1 MAINKDSNSYTIL
14 FSVVMVVVVGA
25 ILSFL
30 SMSLKEP
37 QEKNAR
43 DKKQIDILGAV
54 GVEASRQDADTLY
67 NQFIKS
73 DVVIDFEGNVLENPV
88 DKDGKAVTA
97 FDIDIKKD
105 FRDKNQT
112 AEDLNYPAF
121 IAEKDGGKYYIIP
134 MVGKGLWGPIWGFIA
149 IDAKDGN
156 TVYGATFDHK
166 TETPGLG
173 AEIKTAIFEDPFSA
187 AINEEKGLSPKQIF
201 DEKGTFKSIKV
212 LKGGADPRDPHAV
225 SAITGGTITSNGVN
239 EMLKRTLKV
248 YRNYL
253 KANAGQ

>member
-73 DVVIDFEGNVLENPV
+73 DVVIDLSL
-88 DKDGKAVTA
+88 KIQLITMGKLLQRSTSTSKRISATKIKRQKTSTTLRLSLRKMAV
-97 FDIDIKKD
+97 
-105 FRDKNQT
+105 
-112 AEDLNYPAF
+112 
-121 IAEKDGGKYYIIP
+121 
-134 MVGKGLWGPIWGFIA
+134 
-149 IDAKDGN
+149 N
-156 TVYGATFDHK
+156 T
-166 TETPGLG
+166 
-173 AEIKTAIFEDPFSA
+173 
-187 AINEEKGLSPKQIF
+187 
-201 DEKGTFKSIKV
+201 
-212 LKGGADPRDPHAV
+212 
-225 SAITGGTITSNGVN
+225 TSF
-239 EMLKRTLKV
+239 
-248 YRNYL
+248 
-253 KANAGQ
+253 QW